1 MEACRQAG
9 NAPLPG
15 QIRHRPLSFQVPD
28 ISRIDLSH
36 LVGHAATAGDLG
48 QAEEGQAAAHAAGG
62 GERGGPAQLYELYAV
77 CNHVGSLSG
86 GHYTAMA
93 RCASDGR
100 WCERKLLW

>member
-1 MEACRQAG
+1 M
-9 NAPLPG
+9 
-15 QIRHRPLSFQVPD
+15 PD